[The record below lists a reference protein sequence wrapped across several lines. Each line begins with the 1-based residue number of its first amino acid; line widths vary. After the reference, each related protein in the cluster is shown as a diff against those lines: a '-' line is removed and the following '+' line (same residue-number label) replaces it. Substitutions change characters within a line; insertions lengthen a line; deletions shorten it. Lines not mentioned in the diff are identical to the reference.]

1 MSLSKYGSQQY
12 KIKQLDLT
20 SIPPGKV
27 IYVIG
32 KRGSGKS
39 WLTND
44 LIYTFRGYPY
54 GLFLNGTP
62 GGAPYIDAVPSTF
75 MHTNYSPEVLENFYS
90 FVDSKCNERKALG
103 LEPLPSLIVF
113 DDLSYEKKTLAKDKT
128 FHQIIR
134 NGRNRKITIIYIMH
148 DVTDLQNDMRDQS
161 DYVFAYFNIKKSS
174 KERLYKYF
182 FGQFPDQKTFDHV
195 FTKITGDYTAMVCD
209 CTAISNSIED
219 TTFYYKAEEPKPFIF
234 GSQNYW
240 NFHLKNFIRDPNE
253 RKAEMRKMIMENKRK
268 RLEKD
273 REMIEVVKV
282 ERDRNYN
289 KRKRSNH
296 YNRSEYSDDSS
307 YDNDNSDNEN
317 DDDYDD
323 NNFREAKVIKTFK

>member
-1 MSLSKYGSQQY
+1 MSLSKYNTQQY
-12 KIKQLDLT
+12 KIKQFDLT

-54 GLFLNGTP
+54 GLFFNGTP

-75 MHTNYSPEVLENFYS
+75 MHTNYSPEILENFYS
-90 FVDSKCNERKALG
+90 FIDHQCNERKALG

-113 DDLSYEKKTLAKDKT
+113 DDLSYEKKVLAKDKT
-128 FHQIIR
+128 FHQVIR
-134 NGRNRKITIIYIMH
+134 NGRNRKITVIYIMH

-161 DYVFAYFNIKKSS
+161 DYVFAYYNIKKSS

-195 FTKITGDYTAMVCD
+195 FTKITGDYTALIVD
-209 CTAISNSIED
+209 CTAVSNTIED

-268 RLEKD
+268 RLTKQ

-282 ERDRNYN
+282 ARSNQQQ
-289 KRKRSNH
+289 KRRKNH
-296 YNRSEYSDDSS
+296 YNKSNYSDESDS
-307 YDNDNSDNEN
+307 YN
-317 DDDYDD
+317 DDDGDD
-323 NNFREAKVIKTFK
+323 VNSDEDWEEAKVIKTFK